1 MATKFT
7 KGQVVTIDVVVPK
20 GPVAALRMD
29 DNGEFFYQIG
39 WVDASGTNQQRWFSE
54 AELVAA

>member
-7 KGQVVTIDVVVPK
+7 KGQVVTIGAVIPK
-20 GPVAALRMD
+20 GPITAFHMNSD
-29 DNGEFFYQIG
+29 GEVSYQIE
-39 WVDASGTNQQRWFSE
+39 WVDADGEKQQRWFSE

>member
-20 GPVAALRMD
+20 GPVAAVRMD
-29 DNGEFFYQIG
+29 DNGEFFYQMS
-39 WVDASGTNQQRWFSE
+39 WVDADGVTQQRWFSE

>member
-1 MATKFT
+1 MATKFA

-29 DNGEFFYQIG
+29 ENGDFFYQMS
-39 WVDASGTNQQRWFSE
+39 WVDAEGVTQQRWFSE